1 MRCTILGFW
10 TELVSLALLEA
21 GRFRLL
27 SAKVIHLRRFVPIHN
42 GPR

>member
-1 MRCTILGFW
+1 MRSAIFAFW
-10 TELVSLALLEA
+10 TELVSLVLLGA

-27 SAKVIHLRRFVPIHN
+27 SAKVIHLRRFVLTRN